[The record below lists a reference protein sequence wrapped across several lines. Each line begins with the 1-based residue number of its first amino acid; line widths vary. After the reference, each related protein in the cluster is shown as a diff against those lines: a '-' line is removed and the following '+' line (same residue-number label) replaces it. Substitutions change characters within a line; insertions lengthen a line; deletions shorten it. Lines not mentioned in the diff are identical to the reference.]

1 MPSTHR
7 SVAFFADAML
17 GKLARWLRILGYD
30 TAYER
35 DVSDEELIE
44 RVGHEK
50 RWLLTRDRYLAQRRL
65 VRDRLTLLRADRVQ
79 NQLQQLMWELH
90 LDLTLDGGTPCR
102 CADCNITL
110 EPIPKEKAI
119 ARVPPFVAAEHAAFS
134 HCPRCTRIYWPGTH
148 WDRIRLQLDHLRR
161 P

>member
-1 MPSTHR
+1 MYYAKIRHRRCNDDSLWSGNFHANGAARLRIENGLMPSTHR

-65 VRDRLTLLRADRVQ
+65 VRDRLTLLRADRV
-79 NQLQQLMWELH
+79 
-90 LDLTLDGGTPCR
+90 
-102 CADCNITL
+102 
-110 EPIPKEKAI
+110 
-119 ARVPPFVAAEHAAFS
+119 
-134 HCPRCTRIYWPGTH
+134 
-148 WDRIRLQLDHLRR
+148 
-161 P
+161 